1 MRVLLFR
8 MLCDTGGVSSS
19 MLLLGRQ
26 MARRGIDCEY
36 WFCQPS
42 SRLPEFT
49 ATGSATV
56 GALSKLAG
64 RLERGDFDIV
74 QMTASDP
81 AAEVVARMAGPARVV
96 VTARGALADIWG
108 RHNCF
113 AYTAISK
120 GMAELN
126 QPYTD
131 LEIEVV
137 RNAID
142 VDSYAP
148 PTALSGGAPIVAFV
162 GRTTAIEKD
171 FPRFT
176 RIARSLI
183 ARGARVWIADPHE
196 AEWNQFGANPL
207 ERIPVERWRG
217 VPHAEMADFYR
228 AVAASGGVVLMTS
241 KSEGFGNVAPE
252 AAACGARVAAPDV
265 MGLREAIVPGLT
277 GLLYP
282 AAASDEEVA
291 DQLQAWIERPHDM
304 QACSDNARRE
314 FSPAAM
320 LDGYAAIYDRREQK
334 LRGAPSAASTAIGA
348 TEREGPGMAVL
359 LEHLQRQ
366 RRWRATVSRQA
377 AEDLA
382 GAGYR
387 TLALQVL
394 ARGFRTSPRQF
405 LSPAAVRQLASTG
418 VRLAGPA
425 RRA

>member
-26 MARRGIDCEY
+26 MTRRGIDCEY
-36 WFCQPS
+36 WFCKSS

-49 ATGSATV
+49 GSGRPTTV
-56 GALSKLAG
+56 GPLSALAR
-64 RLERGDFDIV
+64 RLERGDVDVV

-81 AAEVVARMAGPARVV
+81 AAEMVALIAGRARVV
-96 VTARGALADIWG
+96 VTARGALSDIWN
-108 RHNCF
+108 RENSF

-142 VDSYAP
+142 VESYAP
-148 PTALSGGAPIVAFV
+148 PTERTGGAPIIAFV

-176 RIARSLI
+176 RIASRLV

-196 AEWNQFGANPL
+196 ATWSRFDTKPVVQ
-207 ERIPVERWRG
+207 IPTERWG
-217 VPHAEMADFYR
+217 AVPHAQIADFYR
-228 AVAASGGVVLMTS
+228 AVAASGGIVLMTS
-241 KSEGFGNVAPE
+241 RSEGFGNVAPE
-252 AAACGARVAAPDV
+252 AAACGARVAAPNV
-265 MGLREAIVPGLT
+265 MGLREAIVPGVT
-277 GLLYP
+277 GRLFP
-282 AAASDEEVA
+282 ATASDDDVA
-291 DQLQAWIERPHDM
+291 ESLQEWIDAPHHM
-304 QACSDNARRE
+304 EQCSANTKHE
-314 FSPAAM
+314 FSPDVM
-320 LDGYAAIYDRREQK
+320 LDGYAAIWNRTEQK
-334 LRGAPSAASTAIGA
+334 VRNAAQTSTTTSLDADEPGISVLRD
-348 TEREGPGMAVL
+348 
-359 LEHLQRQ
+359 HLARQ
-366 RRWRATVSRQA
+366 RRWRASVSRQA
-377 AEDLA
+377 AHDLA

-387 TLALQVL
+387 SLALSVL
-394 ARGFRTSPRQF
+394 ARGIRTSPRQF
-405 LSPAAVRQLASTG
+405 LSPAAMRELATTG
-418 VRLAGPA
+418 VRLAAPA